1 MLPLQVYPGVT
12 LQLVSQP
19 ALPPLSHNSVPVK
32 MPSPQTSLH
41 WDKEYK
47 LCMQEK
53 PRVMKQLMH
62 PVLFPLSHC

>member
-41 WDKEYK
+41 
-47 LCMQEK
+47 
-53 PRVMKQLMH
+53 
-62 PVLFPLSHC
+62 